1 LTAGAPRATDA
12 DLLFQIEA
20 DTSVYPDLLAAA
32 AISSGEF
39 ITDYDLDS
47 PTTTPMSS
55 YQDGDSTLKQLAEAM
70 LLAGGPNG
78 RRLLA
83 SVDINRKVRIY
94 EEPAATAT
102 YLMDKTGKL
111 MTGTGGA
118 VIPYMPPVG
127 VYVRIL
133 DMLPAS
139 ADLGLFSDPTLQ
151 FIEGA
156 EWSAGGGL
164 KVEFR
169 GERLIDELTHVNVDA
184 PRASTGFRPVI
195 VRPTNPRIDG
205 LQ

>member
-1 LTAGAPRATDA
+1 
-12 DLLFQIEA
+12 
-20 DTSVYPDLLAAA
+20 
-32 AISSGEF
+32 
-39 ITDYDLDS
+39 
-47 PTTTPMSS
+47 
-55 YQDGDSTLKQLAEAM
+55 
-70 LLAGGPNG
+70 
-78 RRLLA
+78 
-83 SVDINRKVRIY
+83 
-94 EEPAATAT
+94 
-102 YLMDKTGKL
+102 MDKTGKL